1 MVNSFLPHA
10 VSSRYSAT
18 EGCRNAKEEDLWK
31 FSGKKEEIKV
41 NVTNNP
47 AGIKSLGQESIGDK

>member
-1 MVNSFLPHA
+1 MQKRRTYGNSP
-10 VSSRYSAT
+10 
-18 EGCRNAKEEDLWK
+18 
-31 FSGKKEEIKV
+31 GKKEEIKV